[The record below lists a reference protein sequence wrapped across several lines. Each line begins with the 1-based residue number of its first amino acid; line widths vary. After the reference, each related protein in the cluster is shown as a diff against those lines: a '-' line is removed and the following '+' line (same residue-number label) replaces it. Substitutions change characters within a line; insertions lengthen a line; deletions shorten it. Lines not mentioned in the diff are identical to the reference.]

1 MLPSKV
7 IKEGFVE
14 EESPA
19 CASVLGPGGRQ
30 GPSVINRPGLMGPG
44 RVNVIPIPSTMA
56 GKYLTPEGE
65 GAGGWG

>member
-44 RVNVIPIPSTMA
+44 RVNVIPVA
-56 GKYLTPEGE
+56 
-65 GAGGWG
+65 